1 MKYLK
6 NYNESKSSSEMK
18 LNDIKNIYLFYDN
31 TKYSISVV
39 KLKDSD
45 LDTYKNQYSALNVFN
60 YYRPKFR

>member
-18 LNDIKNIYLFYDN
+18 LNDIKNMFIYFYDN

-45 LDTYKNQYSALNVFN
+45 LDTYKNQYSALNVLTIM
-60 YYRPKFR
+60 

>member
-18 LNDIKNIYLFYDN
+18 LNDIKNMFIFFYDN

-39 KLKDSD
+39 KKL
-45 LDTYKNQYSALNVFN
+45 
-60 YYRPKFR
+60 R

>member
-18 LNDIKNIYLFYDN
+18 LNDIKICLFIFYDN

-39 KLKDSD
+39 KLKDE
-45 LDTYKNQYSALNVFN
+45 
-60 YYRPKFR
+60 